1 MSERKFIHRGFS
13 FTSSPHIFP
22 IFPSGFYNQVW
33 FFNSERGSAEAE
45 ENRETES
52 WAENTDGFWQTTS
65 TCCQDLCALEHIHLQ
80 TVKQNE
86 TPWILLLSR
95 SVSSKPPSHLTK
107 TDSKKNLA
115 TAAEAENRK
124 ASFWLTVTVSFCFGF
139 SFSTWGVSP
148 SGLCSFCRQKLSCDL
163 ARSQP
168 KAQGS
173 FTYIRGIKQISC
185 NLSLLAYHQTSLP
198 LLFTPTGNEAQGNT
212 SVNTT
217 PLINGKKKFYPNY
230 KISKH
235 T

>member
-13 FTSSPHIFP
+13 FYLFTSYFP
-22 IFPSGFYNQVW
+22 YFPFSFLQSSLV
-33 FFNSERGSAEAE
+33 FQFRKRERWGGGEQRKQEAE
-45 ENRETES
+45 QRTLMDSDKRLQLVARIYVHLNIS
-52 WAENTDGFWQTTS
+52 TS
-65 TCCQDLCALEHIHLQ
+65 RL
-80 TVKQNE
+80 KQNE

-173 FTYIRGIKQISC
+173 FTYIRGIQQISC